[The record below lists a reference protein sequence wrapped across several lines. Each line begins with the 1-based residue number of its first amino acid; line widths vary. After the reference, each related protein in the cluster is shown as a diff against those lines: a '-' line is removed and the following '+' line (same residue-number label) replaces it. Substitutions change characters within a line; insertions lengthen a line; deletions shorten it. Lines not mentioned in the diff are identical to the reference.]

1 MSESRLSK
9 SIKNLRAAWIGQFL
23 NIFAKFVM
31 RRFFVKY
38 ISTDYLGLDAVFTNI
53 IGLMNLAELG
63 IGSAVCYALYGP
75 LADKDEE
82 RVLGVMQLLA
92 KVYRTI
98 ALILTAVG
106 LMIMPLLTVV
116 APEAR
121 SLSYVHLLFGFYLI
135 NTVVSYLFTYKGLLA
150 SADQKSYITTRNH
163 YVFIVSLNI
172 TQIFVIYFF
181 RSFIVYA
188 AIQSIFTVAE
198 GVSLSWMMDK
208 EYPILCQKRKVN
220 LPEDV
225 TKKIW
230 SDVRKIV
237 VSKVGNTVISST
249 DNLILSNV
257 VGLAV
262 TGIYSNYALIKAS
275 LQAIACQF
283 QAAVSASVGNIA
295 AMGEHEKEIDYFW
308 FLNFIT
314 TSLYSVTSIC
324 LYNLIQPFIA
334 YWLGGDYLL
343 DKRVLFCTTV
353 IYYLYGIRGI
363 FATFSMAHGVFDLE
377 ARKTVLEAV
386 VNLLI
391 SIVLAYKM
399 GVVGVLLGTVF
410 SSLFVG
416 LPLELAN
423 VGRALPEIS
432 KKRYVKEFILY
443 SISTMIALI
452 GSAWCCERISMHW
465 YIRLPFGLVI
475 SVAIFILT
483 WWLIWG
489 RTEMSKRMI
498 ELAKNIMKSKILKL
512 GRK

>member
-1 MSESRLSK
+1 MPESRLSK
-9 SIKNLRAAWIGQFL
+9 SIKNLRAAWIGQLL

-31 RRFFVKY
+31 RRFFVQY
-38 ISTDYLGLDAVFTNI
+38 ISDDYLGLDAVFTNI

-63 IGSAVCYALYGP
+63 IGSAIFYALYGP
-75 LADKDEE
+75 LADKDED
-82 RVLGVMQLLA
+82 RVLGVMQLLV
-92 KVYRTI
+92 KVYRSI
-98 ALILTAVG
+98 ALVLTAVG
-106 LMIMPLLTVV
+106 LILMPLLTII

-121 SLSYVHLLFGFYLI
+121 GLSYVHLLFSFYLI

-163 YVFIVSLNI
+163 YVFTVGLNI
-172 TQIFVIYFF
+172 AQIFVIYFS
-181 RSFIVYA
+181 RSFIVYV
-188 AIQSIFTVAE
+188 AIQSLFTIAE

-208 EYPILCQKRKVN
+208 EYPILRQKKKVK

-275 LQAIACQF
+275 LQAIVCQF

-295 AMGEHEKEIDYFW
+295 AMGEREKEIDYFW

-314 TSLYSVTSIC
+314 TALYSITSIC
-324 LYNLIQPFIA
+324 LYNLMQPFVA
-334 YWLGGDYLL
+334 YWLGGEYLM
-343 DKRVLFCTTV
+343 DQGVLFCTTV

-377 ARKTVLEAV
+377 AKKTVLEAV
-386 VNLLI
+386 TNLLI
-391 SIVLAYKM
+391 SIVLATKM

-416 LPLELAN
+416 LPLELVN

-432 KKRYVKEFILY
+432 KRRYVKEFILY
-443 SISTMIALI
+443 SVTTMIVLV

-465 YIRLPFGLVI
+465 YIRLPLGLVI
-475 SVAIFILT
+475 SVIVFIII
-483 WWLIWG
+483 WLLAWG
-489 RTEMSKRMI
+489 RTEMAKRMVT
-498 ELAKNIMKSKILKL
+498 LAKNIVKTRIFK
-512 GRK
+512 

>member
-38 ISTDYLGLDAVFTNI
+38 ISTDYLGLDAVFNNI

-63 IGSAVCYALYGP
+63 IGSAIFYALYGP
-75 LADKDEE
+75 LADEDED

-98 ALILTAVG
+98 AFMLTGVGLIL
-106 LMIMPLLTVV
+106 MPLLTII

-121 SLSYVHLLFGFYLI
+121 GLSYVHLLFGFYLI

-172 TQIFVIYFF
+172 AQIFVIYFF

-188 AIQSIFTVAE
+188 AIQSLFTVAE

-208 EYPILCQKRKVN
+208 EYPILRQKRKVK
-220 LPEDV
+220 LPDDV

-275 LQAIACQF
+275 LQAIVCQF

-295 AMGEHEKEIDYFW
+295 ALGEREKEIDYFW
-308 FLNFIT
+308 LLNFIT

-324 LYNLIQPFIA
+324 LYNLMQPFIA
-334 YWLGGDYLL
+334 YWLGGDYLM
-343 DKRVLFCTTV
+343 DQGVLFCTTV
-353 IYYLYGIRGI
+353 IYYLYGVRGI
-363 FATFSMAHGVFDLE
+363 FGTFSMAHGVFDLE
-377 ARKTVLEAV
+377 AKKTVLEAV

-399 GVVGVLLGTVF
+399 GVVGALLGTVV

-416 LPLELAN
+416 LPLELIN

-432 KKRYVKEFILY
+432 KLRYIKEFILY
-443 SISTMIALI
+443 SITTMIALV
-452 GSAWCCERISMHW
+452 GSFWCCERISMHW
-465 YIRLPFGLVI
+465 YIRLPLGVVI
-475 SVAIFILT
+475 SVVVFMII
-483 WWLIWG
+483 WWLAWG
-489 RTEMSKRMI
+489 RTEMSKRMVA
-498 ELAKNIMKSKILKL
+498 LAKNIVKTKFLKQ
-512 GRK
+512 G

>member
-1 MSESRLSK
+1 MNLESRLSK

-38 ISTDYLGLDAVFTNI
+38 ISADYLGLDAVFTNI

-63 IGSAVCYALYGP
+63 IGSAIFYALYAP
-75 LADKDEE
+75 LADKDED
-82 RVLGVMQLLA
+82 RILGVMQLLA

-98 ALILTAVG
+98 ALILTVVG
-106 LMIMPLLTVV
+106 LVLMPLLTII
-116 APEAR
+116 APEAKG
-121 SLSYVHLLFGFYLI
+121 LSYVHLLFGFYLI

-163 YVFIVSLNI
+163 YVFIISLNI
-172 TQIFVIYFF
+172 AQIFVIYFT
-181 RSFIVYA
+181 RSFIAYA
-188 AIQSIFTVAE
+188 AIQSLFTVAE
-198 GVSLSWMMDK
+198 GISLSFMMDK
-208 EYPILCQKRKVN
+208 EYPILRQKRKVC

-237 VSKVGNTVISST
+237 VSKIGNTVISST

-275 LQAIACQF
+275 LQAIVCQF

-295 AMGEHEKEIDYFW
+295 ALGEREKEIDYFW
-308 FLNFIT
+308 LLNFIT

-324 LYNLIQPFIA
+324 LYNLMQPFIA
-334 YWLGGDYLL
+334 YWLGGDYLM
-343 DKRVLFCTTV
+343 DQGVLFCTTV
-353 IYYLYGIRGI
+353 IYYLYGVRGI
-363 FATFSMAHGVFDLE
+363 FGTFSMAHGVFDLE
-377 ARKTVLEAV
+377 AKKTVLEAV

-399 GVVGVLLGTVF
+399 DVVGVLLGTVV

-416 LPLELAN
+416 LPLELIN
-423 VGRALPEIS
+423 VGHALPEIS
-432 KKRYVKEFILY
+432 KLRYIKEFILY
-443 SISTMIALI
+443 SITTMIALV
-452 GSAWCCERISMHW
+452 GSFWCCERISMHW
-465 YIRLPFGLVI
+465 YIRLPLGFVI
-475 SVAIFILT
+475 SVVVFMII
-483 WWLIWG
+483 WWLAWG
-489 RTEMSKRMI
+489 RTEMSKRMVT
-498 ELAKNIMKSKILKL
+498 LAKNIVKTKFLKQ
-512 GRK
+512 G

>member
-1 MSESRLSK
+1 MMESRLTK
-9 SIKNLRAAWIGQFL
+9 SMKNLRAAWIGQLL
-23 NIFAKFVM
+23 NILAKFVM
-31 RRFFVKY
+31 RRFFVQY
-38 ISTDYLGLDAVFTNI
+38 ISDDYLGLDAVFTNI

-63 IGSAVCYALYGP
+63 IGSAIFYALYGP
-75 LADKDEE
+75 LADKDED

-92 KVYRTI
+92 KVYRSI
-98 ALILTAVG
+98 ALVLTAVG
-106 LMIMPLLTVV
+106 LILMPLLTII

-121 SLSYVHLLFGFYLI
+121 GLSNVHLLFSFYLI

-163 YVFIVSLNI
+163 YVFIVGLNI
-172 TQIFVIYFF
+172 AQIFVIYFS

-188 AIQSIFTVAE
+188 AIQSLFTIAE

-208 EYPILCQKRKVN
+208 EYPILRQKKKVK

-275 LQAIACQF
+275 LQAIVCQF
-283 QAAVSASVGNIA
+283 QAAVSASVGNIV
-295 AMGEHEKEIDYFW
+295 AMGEREKEIDYFW

-314 TSLYSVTSIC
+314 TALYSITSIC
-324 LYNLIQPFIA
+324 LYNLMQPFVA
-334 YWLGGDYLL
+334 YWLGGEYLM
-343 DKRVLFCTTV
+343 DQGVLFCTTV

-363 FATFSMAHGVFDLE
+363 FGTFSMAHGVFDLE
-377 ARKTVLEAV
+377 AKKTVLEAV
-386 VNLLI
+386 ANLLI
-391 SIVLAYKM
+391 SIVLATKM

-416 LPLELAN
+416 LPLELVN

-432 KKRYVKEFILY
+432 KRRYVKEFILY
-443 SISTMIALI
+443 SITTMIALV
-452 GSAWCCERISMHW
+452 GSAWFCERISMHW
-465 YIRLPFGLVI
+465 YIRLPLGLVI
-475 SVAIFILT
+475 SVIVFIII
-483 WWLIWG
+483 WLLAWG
-489 RTEMSKRMI
+489 RTEMAKRMVT
-498 ELAKNIMKSKILKL
+498 LAKNIVKTRIFK
-512 GRK
+512 